1 MLASGNEYLIK
12 MLGYQGSTATPGPNE
27 PADYL
32 DGADE
37 LLNDVSPEEQ
47 AEIEKN
53 LAKLGPEYAQIAA
66 IPAALP
72 LLASPAGQAALAAG
86 AAAVGTLLIQAGINV
101 SGTDWGAAPGRDT
114 VGGLP
119 GKGGTAGG
127 RELTPDQQ
135 AEVEAA
141 GNELRDARRALED
154 LPDDATQSERDM
166 AQERLDRATK
176 NRQRVRNKHKQENKN
191 RKDQ

>member
-1 MLASGNEYLIK
+1 MLVELIGV
-12 MLGYQGSTATPGPNE
+12 LHLE
-27 PADYL
+27 
-32 DGADE
+32 
-37 LLNDVSPEEQ
+37 
-47 AEIEKN
+47 
-53 LAKLGPEYAQIAA
+53 
-66 IPAALP
+66 
-72 LLASPAGQAALAAG
+72 
-86 AAAVGTLLIQAGINV
+86 
-101 SGTDWGAAPGRDT
+101 RDT

-135 AEVEAA
+135 VVEPLEVEAA

-191 RKDQ
+191 RKD